1 MKMLNPMLDFVF
13 KALFGKEDNI
23 SKKLLISLLNDI
35 FVSAGEDRIT
45 SITYLNP
52 FNYRDFMDD
61 KLSILDIKAK
71 TEKEE
76 LINVEVQV
84 KNDYNYRKRILYYW
98 SKIYGE
104 TIKKSEDYSALKKTI
119 SVNITDYNAIPE
131 SKKLHSS
138 FKILEKGEY
147 FPLTEDLQIHFLE
160 LPKLKQKGIKELSGI
175 ELWAE
180 FLKEAGKEG
189 SEKKI
194 KELMERSDIMKDAVE
209 NLGKISED
217 DRMREIAWA
226 REKARLDEISRI
238 KYAERKATEQGME
251 KGMEKGMKEGMEKGL
266 LLGKKKIAQ
275 NLLKLGF
282 SPEKAAEAAELSI
295 EEIMELK
302 REIEK

>member
-1 MKMLNPMLDFVF
+1 M
-13 KALFGKEDNI
+13 
-23 SKKLLISLLNDI
+23 
-35 FVSAGEDRIT
+35 
-45 SITYLNP
+45 
-52 FNYRDFMDD
+52 
-61 KLSILDIKAK
+61 
-71 TEKEE
+71 
-76 LINVEVQV
+76 
-84 KNDYNYRKRILYYW
+84 
-98 SKIYGE
+98 
-104 TIKKSEDYSALKKTI
+104 
-119 SVNITDYNAIPE
+119 NITDYNAIPE

-138 FKILEKGEY
+138 FKILEKDEY
-147 FPLTEDLQIHFLE
+147 FPLAEDLQIHFLE

-194 KELMERSDIMKDAVE
+194 KELMERSEIMKDAVE

-251 KGMEKGMKEGMEKGL
+251 KGMEKGIEKGL